1 MKGQCGDKKDGEGK
15 EADLLLGGSRVLR
28 DHRARPRSRR
38 CNRGSCS
45 RISSTRGRPTTNIGP
60 SRHPGR
66 PVHTGHS
73 GNKVSAF
80 QRDLDAGGTTEPQR
94 STRCDYGAQ
103 QGALDQPRR
112 ALTLPSDPA
121 LIPRAR
127 RDTRAA
133 QRRAVSTSWAS
144 LHCTKTVVILCEY
157 AVALKRVQKYTRS
170 RGVGTGA
177 PAMVAHALI
186 LSSMSAFRPSPR
198 RSGCCWA

>member
-1 MKGQCGDKKDGEGK
+1 M
-15 EADLLLGGSRVLR
+15 R
-28 DHRARPRSRR
+28 
-38 CNRGSCS
+38 
-45 RISSTRGRPTTNIGP
+45 
-60 SRHPGR
+60 
-66 PVHTGHS
+66 TGHS

-80 QRDLDAGGTTEPQR
+80 QRALDAGGNAEPQR

-103 QGALDQPRR
+103 QGALDQPHR

-144 LHCTKTVVILCEY
+144 LHCTKTVVIMCEC

-177 PAMVAHALI
+177 PAMVVHLI
-186 LSSMSAFRPSPR
+186 LSSMSAFSAVPAPFGVLLGLKSEYRQRLASSCR
-198 RSGCCWA
+198 RGSFCAAASRARERRRCPLSCFAKPVVVVEETCGGAIICTRTAALLCLWNV